1 MKKEK
6 LEKFTLFIG
15 LNDKD
20 SKQQEINTVDCYK
33 ILMNLFLKNGVDCT
47 ISESQ
52 GFYTHLDGTFTIEKS
67 LRVEILFSSKEKIYS
82 LCDSIKILLNQES
95 IAVQRDLVESELY

>member
-1 MKKEK
+1 MQDK

-20 SKQQEINTVDCYK
+20 SKQQEINTIDCYK
-33 ILMNLFLKNGVDCT
+33 ILMNLFSKNSVDCT

-82 LCDSIKILLNQES
+82 LCDAIKILLNQES